1 MKKVFILTTLCL
13 SYIANVDAQVDPYDI
28 NDGDN
33 VVKIS
38 NSDVKGTFIPSEG
51 ALELTFKKDTDNM
64 NIIIYKNGKICEQDQ
79 KREVLK
85 NETEIY
91 QISDYGSGVYTICS
105 GQTGTI
111 KIVGTIVYR

>member
-1 MKKVFILTTLCL
+1 M
-13 SYIANVDAQVDPYDI
+13 
-28 NDGDN
+28 
-33 VVKIS
+33 
-38 NSDVKGTFIPSEG
+38 
-51 ALELTFKKDTDNM
+51 
-64 NIIIYKNGKICEQDQ
+64 CEQDQ

-91 QISDYGSGVYTICS
+91 QISDYGSWVYTICT